1 MENIEEIKEYA
12 VKNSVPIM
20 KDEGIEF
27 ICSLIKERNAR
38 EILEIGSAIG
48 YSAIRFASLAQDIHV
63 TTVEIDIDRYIRAV
77 QNIQDHGL
85 SERIEIHNMDALDFS
100 TDKKFDL
107 VFIDAAKAQYTRFF
121 EKFSENLKPEGVII
135 SDNLFFHGMVDD
147 LSLTHNYSTIKLV
160 RKIRKYVSYLKSNP
174 EFKTTFYDKGDG
186 VSSSCRI
193 KNFIPAIFNQ
203 VRESDN
209 PAIAR
214 QIEYGHSI
222 WDMTVANADPS
233 NPDVPQK
240 AGRFSFY
247 KKENWLVINDF
258 HVERE
263 FRARNFSRQMIFFIR
278 KQAEKLGIH
287 LLKMTV
293 PSGTENSAA
302 LERIGFSKVS
312 EDLKNTYY
320 EYRM

>member
-12 VKNSVPIM
+12 ARNAVPIM

-27 ICSLIKERNAR
+27 ICSLIKDRKAR

-77 QNIQDHGL
+77 QNIMDHGL
-85 SERIEIHNMDALDFS
+85 SRQIEIHNMDALDFS

-121 EKFSENLKPEGVII
+121 EKFSGNLKEDGVII

-174 EFKTTFYDKGDG
+174 EFRTTFYDKGDG

-193 KNFIPAIFNQ
+193 RNYIPALFSQ
-203 VRESDN
+203 VTESDD

-222 WDMTVANADPS
+222 WNMSVADTNSPNS
-233 NPDVPQK
+233 GEPQS

-247 KKENWLVINDF
+247 KKEDWIVISDF
-258 HVERE
+258 HVEKE
-263 FRARNFSRQMIFFIR
+263 FRARNYSRQMIFFIR
-278 KQAEKLGIH
+278 KEAEKLRIH

-293 PSGTENSAA
+293 PSGTENSMA
-302 LERIGFSKVS
+302 LERIGFSRVS